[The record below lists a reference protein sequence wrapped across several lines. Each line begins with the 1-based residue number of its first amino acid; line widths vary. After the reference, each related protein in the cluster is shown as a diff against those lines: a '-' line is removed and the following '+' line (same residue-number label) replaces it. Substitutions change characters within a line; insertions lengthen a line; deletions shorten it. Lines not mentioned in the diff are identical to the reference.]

1 MKTCGSFTSAQR
13 IDRAPRALPFVS
25 HRVVPSAARFLPQRQ
40 QQLATAVQTPLHPT
54 MLITPAARRRQQQQ
68 QWALQLESDRY
79 EWPAWRGERDSDG
92 PL

>member
-1 MKTCGSFTSAQR
+1 
-13 IDRAPRALPFVS
+13 
-25 HRVVPSAARFLPQRQ
+25 
-40 QQLATAVQTPLHPT
+40 